1 MFVYNQNRYSVLIK
15 DSTMKDINKL
25 SERQRNI
32 LRFMEKYIET
42 YGFPPSIR
50 EIGEATGTNSTSVV
64 NYNLNKLVQAGY
76 LVRSSQKSRGLRLV
90 KYLSNGEK
98 QGKGVL
104 VQPALSVLRVPM
116 VGQIVASEPVQVPD
130 DVGYYYDEDSAIEVT
145 PSLLQGVDPAEVY
158 ALRVKGDSMIDA
170 MIADGDVVLFRKQT
184 TANNGDMVAVWLTER
199 GETTLKRFFDEGT
212 RIRLQPAHPTM
223 KPIFVD
229 PNHVTIQGKVLSV
242 IRRA

>member
-1 MFVYNQNRYSVLIK
+1 
-15 DSTMKDINKL
+15 MKDINKL

-90 KYLSNGEK
+90 KALNNGDK
-98 QGKGVL
+98 QGTGML
-104 VQPALSVLRVPM
+104 VQPALSVLRVPL

-130 DVGYYYDEDSAIEVT
+130 DVGYYYGEDDMIEVT
-145 PSLLQGVDPAEVY
+145 PSLLQGTDPAGYGRCV
-158 ALRVKGDSMIDA
+158 AGRARRNNPQAFLRRGHSHPAATGTPHDEADLRRPESASYSGQGAVGYPSGVKHHAWRTRHDPFHSYTMGWLSTNPNEA
-170 MIADGDVVLFRKQT
+170 VT
-184 TANNGDMVAVWLTER
+184 TMGYGLWCCLLTPA
-199 GETTLKRFFDEGT
+199 TQP
-212 RIRLQPAHPTM
+212 RI
-223 KPIFVD
+223 
-229 PNHVTIQGKVLSV
+229 GK
-242 IRRA
+242 

>member
-1 MFVYNQNRYSVLIK
+1 MFGYNQNRHSALIK
-15 DSTMKDINKL
+15 DSTMKDFNKL

-64 NYNLNKLVQAGY
+64 NYNLNKLVTAGY

-90 KYLSNGEK
+90 KPMTNGDK
-98 QGKGVL
+98 QGAL
-104 VQPALSVLRVPM
+104 HVQAALSVLRVPM

-130 DVGYYYDEDSAIEVT
+130 DVGYYYGEDDMIEVT
-145 PSLLQGVDPAEVY
+145 PSLLQGVDPAEVF

-170 MIADGDVVLFRKQT
+170 MIADGDVVLFRKQP
-184 TANNGDMVAVWLTER
+184 TANNGDMVAVWLNER

-229 PNHVTIQGKVLSV
+229 PGHVTIQGKVLSV
-242 IRRA
+242 IRQA

>member
-1 MFVYNQNRYSVLIK
+1 
-15 DSTMKDINKL
+15 MKDINKL

-32 LRFMEKYIET
+32 LRFMEKYIEK

-64 NYNLNKLVQAGY
+64 NYNLNKLVHAGY

-90 KYLSNGEK
+90 KPLTNGEK
-98 QGKGVL
+98 QGTGVL

-130 DVGYYYDEDSAIEVT
+130 DVGYYFNEDDMIEVT

-158 ALRVKGDSMIDA
+158 ALRVKGNSMIDA
-170 MIADGDVVLFRKQT
+170 MIADGDIVLFRKQA
-184 TANNGDMVAVWLTER
+184 TANNGDMVAVWLNER
-199 GETTLKRFFDEGT
+199 GETTLKRFYDEGT

-223 KPIFVD
+223 KPIYVD
-229 PNHVTIQGKVLSV
+229 PGNVTIQGKVLSV
-242 IRRA
+242 IRQA

>member
-1 MFVYNQNRYSVLIK
+1 
-15 DSTMKDINKL
+15 MKDYSKL

-32 LRFMEKYIET
+32 LRFMEKYIEN

-76 LVRSSQKSRGLRLV
+76 LVRSQQKSRGLRLV
-90 KYLSNGEK
+90 KPLANGDK
-98 QGKGVL
+98 QGTGVL

-130 DVGYYYDEDSAIEVT
+130 DVGYYYGEDDMIEVT
-145 PSLLQGVDPAEVY
+145 PALLQGTDPAEVY

-184 TANNGDMVAVWLTER
+184 TANNGEMVAVWLDER
-199 GETTLKRFFDEGT
+199 GETTLKRFYDEGT

-223 KPIFVD
+223 KPIYVD
-229 PNHVTIQGKVLSV
+229 PNHVAIQGKVLSV
-242 IRRA
+242 IRQV

>member
-1 MFVYNQNRYSVLIK
+1 
-15 DSTMKDINKL
+15 MKDISKL

-90 KYLSNGEK
+90 KPGTD
-98 QGKGVL
+98 GKGTL
-104 VQPALSVLRVPM
+104 MVQAALSVLRVPM

-130 DVGYYYDEDSAIEVT
+130 DVGYYYDEDSMIEVT

-158 ALRVKGDSMIDA
+158 ALRVKGDSMMDA
-170 MIADGDVVLFRKQT
+170 MIAEGDVVLFRKQQ
-184 TANNGDMVAVWLTER
+184 TANNGDMVAVWLDER
-199 GETTLKRFFDEGT
+199 GETTLKRFYDEGT
-212 RIRLQPAHPTM
+212 RIRLQPEHPTM
-223 KPIFVD
+223 KPIYVD
-229 PNHVTIQGKVLSV
+229 PNHVHVQGKVLSV
-242 IRRA
+242 IRQI

>member
-1 MFVYNQNRYSVLIK
+1 
-15 DSTMKDINKL
+15 MKDINKL

-42 YGFPPSIR
+42 NGFPPSIR

-90 KYLSNGEK
+90 KALPNGEK
-98 QGKGVL
+98 QGTGVL
-104 VQPALSVLRVPM
+104 VQPALSVMRVPM

-130 DVGYYYDEDSAIEVT
+130 DVGYYYGEDDMIEIT
-145 PSLLQGVDPAEVY
+145 PSLLQGTDPAEVY
-158 ALRVKGDSMIDA
+158 ALRVKGDSMVDA
-170 MIADGDVVLFRKQT
+170 MIADGDVVLFRKQA
-184 TANNGDMVAVWLTER
+184 TANNGDMVAVWLDER

-223 KPIFVD
+223 KPIYVD
-229 PNHVTIQGKVLSV
+229 PNHVHIQGKVLSV
-242 IRRA
+242 IRQA